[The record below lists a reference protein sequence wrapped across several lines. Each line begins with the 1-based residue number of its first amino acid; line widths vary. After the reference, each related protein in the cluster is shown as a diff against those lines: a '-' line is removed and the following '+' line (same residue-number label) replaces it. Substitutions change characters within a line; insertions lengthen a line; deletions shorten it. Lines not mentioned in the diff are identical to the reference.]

1 MTRFAA
7 RSSPG
12 ELEWCASYWEQEAC
26 METLRLRQL
35 QDPARVSALLEAYIS
50 RAGILPKDA
59 YQVRDRS
66 ELPNRVQMVVS
77 RAAAQGQAWSGWA
90 RGDQLWLFTCE
101 MSLPLSRERG
111 TPVLI
116 VRVHNEQGEVTDSAT
131 WRYDPL
137 GTWSRCAD

>member
-1 MTRFAA
+1 
-7 RSSPG
+7 
-12 ELEWCASYWEQEAC
+12 
-26 METLRLRQL
+26 METRRLRQL
-35 QDPARVSALLEAYIS
+35 QEPTRVTSLLEAYIS
-50 RAGILPKDA
+50 RTRILPKDA

-66 ELPNRVQMVVS
+66 ELPNRVQTIVS
-77 RAAAQGQAWSGWA
+77 RAIAQGQVWSGWA

-111 TPVLI
+111 APVLI
-116 VRVHNEQGEVTDSAT
+116 VRLHDEQGEVTDSGA